1 MIIQVIDREFHRYI
15 TYKYNSIR
23 QPRPGFPTLF
33 FLYYLSDPVLRQRV
47 FKNTDFFIDNISHY
61 LTRHLHLNFVL
72 QLFLG
77 VSQSKTKDFSRA
89 LFPQTTTGYNHRLS
103 DFREL
108 SYFSKFFFPPPLIK
122 KVKDWH
128 NEILFYNSP
137 GIMNIS
143 PHIPL
148 YHLKDS
154 EQVVR
159 ELRVNTRFT
168 PTFDRRSFVGG
179 DLVFPSILHS
189 TLFLHSRTTW
199 EVLNRFIT
207 KNQRLLK
214 EINIPGKQA
223 RQSRTAPLRS
233 RLTAGNYEAGSM
245 QPTPPPN
252 LMRTT
257 AFYKTLF
264 HHSDIDHMSIFQDFT
279 RKIALSEDRE
289 NQAHQ
294 PRPATPH
301 TNVTEDNY
309 ETGSMQPPP
318 PHNLTR
324 TAAFYKTLFHP
335 GEIDH
340 MSIFQDF
347 TRKIAL
353 SDDRENPAHQSR
365 TAPPRTSVTEDNY
378 ETGSM
383 QPPPPHNLTRTAAF
397 LKTLFHHTTTGH
409 MSTFQDFTLFHHPL
423 THYVSIFQDAAGK
436 EIKPAAKSHSLT
448 LALNTT
454 PGRPLHEK
462 REMDFHYLNPLQRT
476 GRSSQNSVKETANSR
491 NHFRDSK
498 SKTAPIKQPAGQN
511 LHDTHTISQSPID
524 IARLTDQVYRMLE
537 RKIRVERERRGW

>member
-1 MIIQVIDREFHRYI
+1 MIIPVIDREFHRYI

-33 FLYYLSDPVLRQRV
+33 FLYHLSDPVLRQRV
-47 FKNTDFFIDNISHY
+47 FKNTDFFIENISHY

-72 QLFLG
+72 QLFLRVSPLSG
-77 VSQSKTKDFSRA
+77 APSAMNMMIKNHSFIDMNHPALARVSQSQAKDFSRA
-89 LFPQTTTGYNHRLS
+89 LFPQTTTGYNPGLS
-103 DFREL
+103 GFREL
-108 SYFSKFFFPPPLIK
+108 SYFSKFFFPPPHIK

-128 NEILFYNSP
+128 NGILFHNSP

-154 EQVVR
+154 E
-159 ELRVNTRFT
+159 
-168 PTFDRRSFVGG
+168 
-179 DLVFPSILHS
+179 
-189 TLFLHSRTTW
+189 
-199 EVLNRFIT
+199 VLNRFIT
-207 KNQRLLK
+207 KNQGLLK
-214 EINIPGKQA
+214 EINIPGKPAHQT
-223 RQSRTAPLRS
+223 QLAPPHS

-245 QPTPPPN
+245 QPTPPHN

-279 RKIALSEDRE
+279 RKTALSEDRGKLT
-289 NQAHQ
+289 HQ

-309 ETGSMQPPP
+309 ETGAIIHPPP

-324 TAAFYKTLFHP
+324 TAAFHKTLFHP
-335 GEIDH
+335 GAIDH
-340 MSIFQDF
+340 ISIFQDF
-347 TRKIAL
+347 TRKTAL
-353 SDDRENPAHQSR
+353 SEDRENPAHQ
-365 TAPPRTSVTEDNY
+365 PRPGTPRSSVTENNS
-378 ETGSM
+378 ETGAIP
-383 QPPPPHNLTRTAAF
+383 PPPPHNLMRTTAF
-397 LKTLFHHTTTGH
+397 LKTLFHHTTTGL

-454 PGRPLHEK
+454 PGKPLHEK
-462 REMDFHYLNPLQRT
+462 REMDFHYLNPLRRT
-476 GRSSQNSVKETANSR
+476 GRPLQSSVKETASSR

-498 SKTAPIKQPAGQN
+498 SKTASIKQPAGQN